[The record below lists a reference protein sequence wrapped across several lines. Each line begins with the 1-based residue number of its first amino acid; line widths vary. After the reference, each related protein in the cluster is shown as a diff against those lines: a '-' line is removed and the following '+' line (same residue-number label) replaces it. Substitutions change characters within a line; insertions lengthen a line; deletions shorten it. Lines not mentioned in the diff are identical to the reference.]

1 MMWNSQHQIILRR
14 CGAAKVLMMVIIIM
28 ICSLWIS
35 CCCHGY
41 ASTARYHDC
50 KNRYHNTLLPTRSII
65 HADSNSRTR
74 RYLSAFDEIS
84 IEYETPTHRIIDKSI
99 LDEIHQSI
107 IIPIFVASYLI
118 TSFAFQSL
126 PAYAAPPFAVI
137 AEELGYYPIMVPTSP
152 SSGSQSPTTIQY
164 VAKRVQRPSTQQAID
179 LAHYMRTVPD
189 HQIVLAG
196 TYWCSHTSHQRELF
210 GIEAWNELNK
220 KEPSTSP
227 SSNGNNQRNAMKSSI
242 GFTYIECA
250 PQGYRGNPT
259 ICSNLKIDGYP
270 TWIITT
276 TRDTAKGS
284 TANTI
289 RLSGERSLYDI
300 ANDVGYTNTF
310 DASIEETS
318 SPSPGLG
325 PSACTLKHATT

>member
-1 MMWNSQHQIILRR
+1 MWNSHQQLLLRH
-14 CGAAKVLMMVIIIM
+14 CGATKVLTMVIIIIIIM
-28 ICSLWIS
+28 ISSMIS
-35 CCCHGY
+35 WCHGFT
-41 ASTARYHDC
+41 STVTTRYHDC
-50 KNRYHNTLLPTRSII
+50 KSRYHNTHPTQSIT
-65 HADSNSRTR
+65 HADLQSYIRQYS
-74 RYLSAFDEIS
+74 SAFVDES
-84 IEYETPTHRIIDKSI
+84 SMEYETPTHQMDKSI
-99 LDEIHQSI
+99 LDNIHQSI
-107 IIPIFVASYLI
+107 IVPILVASFLL

-137 AEELGYYPIMVPTSP
+137 AEELGYYPIMVPTTSP
-152 SSGSQSPTTIQY
+152 SSGSQSSTTTIQY

-196 TYWCSHTSHQRELF
+196 TYWCSHTSHQKELF

-220 KEPSTSP
+220 KDVSTNP
-227 SSNGNNQRNAMKSSI
+227 SSHGNNQRGTIKNNN

-276 TRDTAKGS
+276 MKDSTKGS
-284 TANTI
+284 TAKTI

-300 ANDVGYTNTF
+300 ANAVGYTNVF
-310 DASIEETS
+310 DASIEVTS
-318 SPSPGLG
+318 NPSPGLG
-325 PSACTLKHATT
+325 PSACK